1 MRAVSVVTS
10 SVRSDG
16 PKRQHIALGYAAN
29 PSARRR
35 LVALAGSSW
44 DLRALANPVGPDGP
58 CVRPLLFWDSSLHV
72 PYLRACGSGKSSACP
87 SCAATRKRRVR
98 RVAHLGVLDRLAS
111 GGFLGLLTL
120 TAPGD
125 AGHLRWSLDGPRG
138 HRPVCGCEHSAPHG
152 PGVWNR
158 DASRRWDRLNRSLKR
173 ALPGA
178 QFYRAVEPQKRG
190 LLHLHVILW
199 SPTPID
205 VRVLQDLAL
214 RAGFGCNTRLDM
226 CRGKEDGARFANYV
240 TKYVTKGIDGR
251 QELPWEEIDPDSGQR
266 TSSLATYRPWS
277 QSSGFGVRM
286 RTHLDAIAADRRRAA
301 QRLAAS
307 DPGDAL
313 VPDHVGD
320 CGTAAQPPP

>member
-1 MRAVSVVTS
+1 MVTS
-10 SVRSDG
+10 SVRPEV
-16 PKRQHIALGYAAN
+16 PKRQHIALGYKDG
-29 PSARRR
+29 PRARAKLAELGGLWSDVR
-35 LVALAGSSW
+35 LLPA
-44 DLRALANPVGPDGP
+44 PKGPDGL
-58 CVRPLLFWDSSLHV
+58 CSRPLLFWDSTLHV
-72 PYLRACGSGKSSACP
+72 PWLRSCGSGKSASCP

-125 AGHLRWSLDGPRG
+125 PGHLRWSLDGPRG

-158 DASRRWDRLNRSLKR
+158 DAARRWDRLNRSLKR
-173 ALPGA
+173 AFPGA
-178 QFYRAVEPQKRG
+178 QFYRAVEPQQRG

-226 CRGKEDGARFANYV
+226 CRGQEDGARFANYV

-251 QELPWEEIDPDSGQR
+251 HELPWEQIDTDTGEL
-266 TSSLATYRPWS
+266 TSSVATYRPWS
-277 QSSGFGVRM
+277 QSAGFGVRM
-286 RTHLDAIAADRRRAA
+286 RTHLDAIAAERRRAA
-301 QRLAAS
+301 LRLAAAEPLLADVLGATLIDES
-307 DPGDAL
+307 
-313 VPDHVGD
+313 
-320 CGTAAQPPP
+320 GTAAQPPP